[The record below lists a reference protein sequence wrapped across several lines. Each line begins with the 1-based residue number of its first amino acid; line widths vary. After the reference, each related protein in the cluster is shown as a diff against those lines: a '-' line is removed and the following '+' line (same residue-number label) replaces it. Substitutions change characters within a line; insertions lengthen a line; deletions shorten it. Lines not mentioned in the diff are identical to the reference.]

1 MTTKIVP
8 ISDLRRK
15 TAKIVSAIKDDGD
28 IFYITQHGRPA
39 VVVLDYAAYESLI
52 DPKRKES
59 TVVAEDEAQPVNSTS
74 LSYLAALAQDLGV
87 DDLAENHDH
96 YLYGVEA

>member
-15 TAKIVSAIKDDGD
+15 TAQIVSAIKDDGD
-28 IFYITQHGRPA
+28 IFYVTQHGRPA
-39 VVVLDYAAYESLI
+39 VVVLDYAAYEALV
-52 DPKRKES
+52 DPERKEP
-59 TVVAEDEAQPVNSTS
+59 TAADQDGAHPVSSTS

>member
-15 TAKIVSAIKDDGD
+15 TAQIVAAVKDDGD
-28 IFYITQHGRPA
+28 IFYITQHGRPT
-39 VVVLDYAAYESLI
+39 VVVLDYTAYEAL
-52 DPKRKES
+52 
-59 TVVAEDEAQPVNSTS
+59 VNPENTNQDAVENGGTRQADGTS
-74 LSYLAALAQDLGV
+74 LSYLASLAQDLGV
-87 DDLAENHDH
+87 DDLAEHHDL